1 MLVWVGWFPMKDF
14 QALLFSARSLLNLRA
29 QTRLK
34 ASGDLWVKKCEGV
47 VSNTGSD
54 CPLNNGP
61 RVDVG
66 QPNSIQKMTHK

>member
-1 MLVWVGWFPMKDF
+1 MLVWVGWFLMKDF

-47 VSNTGSD
+47 VSNTG
-54 CPLNNGP
+54 
-61 RVDVG
+61 
-66 QPNSIQKMTHK
+66 